1 MAASRESEFERS
13 YDGCSWP
20 DHLLEYT
27 VACSKPRTSGYL
39 INKNISFAA
48 RFHLRTFLGAF
59 VISCQA
65 EREYAQ

>member
-1 MAASRESEFERS
+1 MVASRESEFERS

-20 DHLLEYT
+20 HHICRLYS
-27 VACSKPRTSGYL
+27 CSKPRTSGCL
-39 INKNISFAA
+39 INEKISFAV

-65 EREYAQ
+65 EREDAQ